1 MFGGTIWTDWKLSDL
16 LDFEN
21 DVQNYDFIQQT
32 INDFG
37 IIIIINNNV
46 LL

>member
-1 MFGGTIWTDWKLSDL
+1 M